1 MGPLDVAAPLTAG
14 GLASWPVGVT
24 SGYFYFY
31 SSDGRQNVAS
41 VCRPI
46 SFMFQP
52 SAPPHPSPSFR
63 PSRVVRR
70 AACTHT
76 HGCTCT
82 AQLNLSPRTNRPH
95 PAGAT
100 SVDRLMNN
108 PSSGGESHPGGA
120 AAGGSS
126 KWESHLLELIV
137 FKGKHGH
144 LNVPRKYPD
153 DQPLAGFVHY
163 VRKRKALGKLSSQWE
178 RRLTGLGFDFYPW
191 ETEWMGKYHQV
202 AVIFD
207 LKRNSGK
214 RATIT
219 KAENKSL
226 NKWLSNQRQEYKK
239 LERGVQSSMTSKRID
254 LLEHVGMNLKVRVH
268 AGVLFISF
276 ISTRSNNTSIIVV
289 HM

>member
-1 MGPLDVAAPLTAG
+1 
-14 GLASWPVGVT
+14 
-24 SGYFYFY
+24 
-31 SSDGRQNVAS
+31 
-41 VCRPI
+41 
-46 SFMFQP
+46 
-52 SAPPHPSPSFR
+52 
-63 PSRVVRR
+63 
-70 AACTHT
+70 
-76 HGCTCT
+76 
-82 AQLNLSPRTNRPH
+82 
-95 PAGAT
+95 
-100 SVDRLMNN
+100 MNN
-108 PSSGGESHPGGA
+108 PSSGRESHPGSAAAGG

-178 RRLTGLGFDFYPW
+178 RRLTGLGFDFHPR
-191 ETEWMGKYHQV
+191 ETEWMGKCHQV

-207 LKRNSGK
+207 QKRKSGK
-214 RATIT
+214 RATVT

-226 NKWLSNQRQEYKK
+226 NTWLSNQRQEYKK

-254 LLEHVGMNLKVRVH
+254 LLENIGVDLNPWQKVRVH
-268 AGVLFISF
+268 TGVLFISF